1 MDIEQEKVVSVEKA
15 KTSKARRLLDL
26 DVKEVSLVDRPANL
40 REFLVVKRLGG
51 EKMSAFAA
59 DNEAKTEAKGNAS
72 ETEIVKMN
80 ADGGEGNGEATDPGT
95 NADAGAEGEGES
107 GDAASTNA
115 DAGEGS
121 TSEVEVEKALPKEIV
136 ASLKAVANFAKGANA
151 VDKAALQK
159 AGFMFGGK
167 DKTKKTETKKS
178 EDGNADAPVPAVQVM
193 QDGSVLVSGQ
203 PVVKSKSFT
212 QSRIDSIK
220 STVSNLVN
228 LIGDVDPA
236 IAKAMLA
243 DLSKALPADTKFQ
256 GGVKPVGTMKSEDGN
271 GGNADPVDVASIVQ
285 EAVSK
290 AIAPVTE
297 RIEKI
302 EKARAPSKSV
312 DDEGKTDSTV
322 DVQKNEGGMWKGVL

>member
-1 MDIEQEKVVSVEKA
+1 MDIEQEKVLSVEKA

-51 EKMSAFAA
+51 ETMSAFAA
-59 DNEAKTEAKGNAS
+59 DNEAKTEAKENAS

-80 ADGGEGNGEATDPGT
+80 ADGGEGNGETTDPGT
-95 NADAGAEGEGES
+95 GADAGAEGEGES
-107 GDAASTNA
+107 GDASTDA

-121 TSEVEVEKALPKEIV
+121 TSEVEVEKALPKEV
-136 ASLKAVANFAKGANA
+136 AASLKAISDFAKSASD

-167 DKTKKTETKKS
+167 GKTKKAETKKS

-193 QDGSVLVSGQ
+193 EDGSVLVSGQ
-203 PVVKSKSFT
+203 PIVKAKGFT
-212 QSRIDSIK
+212 QGRIDSIK

-228 LIGDVDPA
+228 LIGDVDPDV
-236 IAKAMLA
+236 AKAMIA
-243 DLSKALPADTKFQ
+243 DLSKALPADTKFA
-256 GGVKPVGTMKSEDGN
+256 GGVKPVGTKKSEDG
-271 GGNADPVDVASIVQ
+271 GEADPVDVASIVQ

-322 DVQKNEGGMWKGVL
+322 DVQKNEGGIWTGVL